1 MKRYF
6 SLMVLILLSTGLQS
20 QAHPFEAK
28 VSGSGTPVLFLP
40 GFTCTGEVWKE
51 TTEALSDRF
60 ECHVFTFAGFGDVP
74 PISFPWLPE
83 LKKGVEAYISENDLK
98 DAILVGH
105 SMGGTLALW
114 LASDGVE
121 GISEIVV
128 VDGLPASGALMIPDY
143 DPDLL
148 AYESPWNKQ
157 MLEMDSVAFEGMARQ
172 MAAGMSRKPEAQEQI
187 IRWMKA
193 SDRETYVYGYTDL
206 LKLDLR
212 EALSAIE
219 VPVSVI
225 AATEPFGESV
235 ARNTYETQF
244 SALKGYELT
253 FVPDASHFVMY
264 DQPEIF
270 MDILS
275 GILNKEE

>member
-1 MKRYF
+1 MKRFYF
-6 SLMVLILLSTGLQS
+6 LLALIFLSTGLYAQS
-20 QAHPFEAK
+20 QPFKAT

-40 GFTCTGEVWKE
+40 GFTCTEEVWKE

-74 PISFPWLPE
+74 PISFPWLPK
-83 LKKGVEAYISENDLK
+83 LKKGVESYISENDLK
-98 DAILVGH
+98 DVIVVGH

-143 DPDLL
+143 DPEQL

-187 IRWMKA
+187 VHWMKA

-212 EALSAIE
+212 EALGAIE
-219 VPVSVI
+219 VPVSII

-253 FVPDASHFVMY
+253 FVADASHFVMY

-270 MDILS
+270 MEILS
-275 GILNKEE
+275 GILNQ